1 MEKRST
7 IGAEKINAL
16 FDAGTFVE
24 IGSYVRRSNRAEEY
38 EGVVCGYGSVD
49 GKLVFAFSQDSDRM
63 KGAFD
68 EVHARKIEKLYE
80 MAIANGAPVVAML
93 DSAGAV
99 IYEGSAV
106 LSGYGRVMKCVSEA
120 SGIIPQIGMIT
131 GVCAGMSAT
140 IAAMLD
146 LVVTVKDQSKLYVN
160 APFVVGKE
168 VGTAEYAAAN
178 GLAALVAADEND
190 AFAKVRELVAVLPSN
205 NVDGTELE
213 VNADDLNRKVA
224 VEGLSGEA
232 LVCEIADEK
241 RYLSLYNDYAPEM
254 SVGFASFGGIFAG
267 VVYADGKISVKG
279 ARKAAKMVTLCDSF
293 NIPLLTLVD
302 SEGVVVD
309 KDAEE
314 APFASELAKLAM
326 AYTSSK
332 NAKVTVVVGKAY
344 GAAYT
349 LMGSRSVGAD
359 IAFALENAAISV
371 LAPEASVAFAWNDKI
386 TAEKSREDLEAE
398 WKEKCASP
406 IDAAEKGDIDDVIAA
421 DELRQ
426 RICAAFGM
434 LFAKADAKPAR
445 RHINLPL

>member
-99 IYEGSAV
+99 IFEGSAV

-120 SGIIPQIGMIT
+120 SGIIPQIGVIT
-131 GVCAGMSAT
+131 GVCAGMFAT

-160 APFVVGKE
+160 APFVVGEE
-168 VGTAEYAAAN
+168 VGTAAYAAAN
-178 GLAALVAADEND
+178 GLSALVAADEAE
-190 AFAKVRELVAVLPSN
+190 AFAKVRELVAVRPSH

-241 RYLSLYNDYAPEM
+241 RYLTLYNEYAPEM

-279 ARKAAKMVTLCDSF
+279 ARKAAKFVTLCDSF
-293 NIPLLTLVD
+293 NIPVLTLVD

-309 KDAEE
+309 KAAEE

-332 NAKVTVVVGKAY
+332 NAMVTVVVGKAY
-344 GAAYT
+344 GLYIDTQKAQT
-349 LMGSRSVGAD
+349 SCCLLTSRGLR
-359 IAFALENAAISV
+359 IAHQI
-371 LAPEASVAFAWNDKI
+371 K
-386 TAEKSREDLEAE
+386 
-398 WKEKCASP
+398 
-406 IDAAEKGDIDDVIAA
+406 
-421 DELRQ
+421 
-426 RICAAFGM
+426 
-434 LFAKADAKPAR
+434 
-445 RHINLPL
+445 

>member
-1 MEKRST
+1 MEKKST

-24 IGSYVRRSNRAEEY
+24 IGSFVRRSNRSEEY

-68 EVHARKIEKLYE
+68 EIHARKIEKLYE

-120 SGIIPQIGMIT
+120 SGIIPQIAVVT

-140 IAAMLD
+140 IAAMFD
-146 LVVTVKDQSKLYVN
+146 LVVTVKGQSKLSVN
-160 APFVVGKE
+160 VPFVVGNE
-168 VGTAEYAAAN
+168 VGSAEYAAAN
-178 GLAALVAADEND
+178 GLAAIVAENEAEAD
-190 AFAKVRELVAVLPSN
+190 AKVRELISVLPSN
-205 NVDGTELE
+205 NADGTELE

-224 VEGLSGEA
+224 VDGLSGEA

-241 RYLSLYNDYAPEM
+241 RYLALYNDYAPEM

-267 VVYADGKISVKG
+267 VVYADGKITVKG
-279 ARKAAKMVTLCDSF
+279 ARKAAKFVTLCDSF

-302 SEGVVVD
+302 SEGVVAD
-309 KDAEE
+309 KESE
-314 APFASELAKLAM
+314 QAPFASGLAKLAM

-332 NAKVTVVVGKAY
+332 NAKVTVVIGKAY

-371 LAPEASVAFAWNDKI
+371 LAPEASVAFVWNDKI
-386 TAEKSREDLEAE
+386 TAEKTRETLEAE

-406 IDAAEKGDIDDVIAA
+406 VDAAEKGDIDDIIESS
-421 DELRQ
+421 ELRQ
-426 RICAAFGM
+426 RVCAAFGM
-434 LFAKADAKPAR
+434 LFAKAEGKPSR